1 MHQELIATAV
11 ALAAAAA
18 AGCNIT
24 PTKAYEGASRPAREL
39 AFLKGG
45 AVGEEM
51 NPIQLNPVTVVNLSM
66 IDGAAHRDG
75 TYYASVLPGRRWIG
89 VEATLRIGTRRSRQ
103 FCALEIDAL
112 AGCTY
117 TPSAPSAPSDAAN
130 GPWEWSVD
138 MLVGATCADGAAF
151 QARLP
156 ARCGSS
162 AKVFERKSP

>member
-1 MHQELIATAV
+1 MRQGLILL
-11 ALAAAAA
+11 ALAAAAT

-24 PTKAYEGASRPAREL
+24 PTKAYEGPSRPARDL
-39 AFLKGG
+39 SFLKGG

-51 NPIQLNPVTVVNLSM
+51 NAIQLNPVTTVNLSM
-66 IDGAAHRDG
+66 IDGAAQREA

-89 VEATLRIGTRRSRQ
+89 VAATLRVGTRQSRQ
-103 FCALEIDAL
+103 FCAFELDAL
-112 AGCTY
+112 PGCTY

-130 GPWEWSVD
+130 GAWEWSVD
-138 MLVGATCADGAAF
+138 MLVSATCTDGAGF
-151 QARLP
+151 QARVP